1 MIVHPISGVHY
12 DINSESGREIL
23 KIYLQNYSDGGARR
37 YKAQRDN
44 ARKLRLYEAA
54 LRNRDK
60 REELM
65 MRNRT
70 ALPPLPPAYRVE
82 GDTNIFKPEYLMD
95 IIVAKIEQERY
106 MEFNIN
112 ELLKFFEKYVWN
124 DGVKGPPSIPPHPAA
139 AGDEEDHIT
148 VIEADIVL
156 VKNDRP
162 LDEFVDLWNDY
173 VNSYNLEASEI
184 PELADKLVRGYEQ
197 AYPLLDKNIVHYLYR
212 NPDTQL
218 LLAFYI
224 LTAYDNMNVFCSYK
238 KYGRW
243 LNGTRDPGIFL
254 KIQTT
259 GGGTVGNEAV
269 YVRFESVLPDE
280 IMSNM
285 SLGLS
290 EIESNFTTIIKYR
303 KMVVAYK
310 IGNSFIW
317 KHPFFYSI
325 EDYQLNEYTIKPDDW
340 NDRVWVDGEFN
351 NRSLLHEIIHDG
363 SNYYLSQ
370 KSLSKDGSEHSLDEP
385 FMIPKEQEDI
395 ILEPYTVNYH
405 GKLFIGLDNIDLKYY
420 RPTDT
425 WDLRQPIVTKFFF
438 LDSIDESDGD
448 SMETQTEFIDDEI
461 DPMEVDME

>member
-12 DINSESGREIL
+12 DINSETGRGIL
-23 KIYLQNYSDGGARR
+23 KIYLQNYSDGGVRR

-44 ARKLRLYEAA
+44 ARKLRLYNAA

-60 REELM
+60 REEIM

-70 ALPPLPPAYRVE
+70 ALPPLPPAYRIE

-112 ELLKFFEKYVWN
+112 ELLKFFEKYEWVGEY
-124 DGVKGPPSIPPHPAA
+124 D
-139 AGDEEDHIT
+139 
-148 VIEADIVL
+148 
-156 VKNDRP
+156 NDRP
-162 LDEFVDLWNDY
+162 LDEFVDLWNNF
-173 VNSYNLEASEI
+173 VNTYNLEASRI
-184 PELADKLVRGYEQ
+184 PELADKLVRDYEQ
-197 AYPLLDKNIVHYLYR
+197 AYALLDKNIVHYLYR
-212 NPDTQL
+212 NPDTRL

-224 LTAYDNMNVFCSYK
+224 LIAYDNMNVFCSYK
-238 KYGRW
+238 KDGRW

-259 GGGTVGNEAV
+259 GGGTDGDEEV
-269 YVRFESVLPDE
+269 YVRFEPVIPDE

-290 EIESNFTTIIKYR
+290 EIDSDFTTIVKYR

-325 EDYQLNEYTIKPDDW
+325 EDYQFNEYTITPSDW
-340 NDRVWVDGEFN
+340 NDKVWNDGELNDQF
-351 NRSLLHEIIHDG
+351 LLHELIHDG

-370 KSLSKDGSEHSLDEP
+370 KCLSKDGSKHSLDEP
-385 FMIPKEQEDI
+385 FMIPKEEEDI
-395 ILEPYTVNYH
+395 VLEPYTADYR
-405 GKLFIGLDNIDLKYY
+405 GKRFIGLDNINSKYY
-420 RPTDT
+420 RPTDK
-425 WDLRQPIVTKFFF
+425 WDLRQPIVAEFFF

-448 SMETQTEFIDDEI
+448 SMETQTEFIDETDT
-461 DPMEVDME
+461 MAVDM

>member
-1 MIVHPISGVHY
+1 MIIHPISGVHY
-12 DINSESGREIL
+12 DINSETGREIL

-54 LRNRDK
+54 LRNHDK

-70 ALPPLPPAYRVE
+70 TLPPLPPAYRVE
-82 GDTNIFKPEYLMD
+82 EDTNIFKPEYLMN

-112 ELLKFFEKYVWN
+112 ELLEFFEKYEWGGEY
-124 DGVKGPPSIPPHPAA
+124 D
-139 AGDEEDHIT
+139 
-148 VIEADIVL
+148 
-156 VKNDRP
+156 NDRP
-162 LDEFVDLWNDY
+162 LDEFVDIWNDF
-173 VNSYNLEASEI
+173 VNTYNLEASEI
-184 PELADKLVRGYEQ
+184 PELADKLVRDYEQ
-197 AYPLLDKNIVHYLYR
+197 AYALLDKNIVHYLYR
-212 NPDTQL
+212 NPDTRL

-224 LTAYDNMNVFCSYK
+224 LTIYDNMNVFCSYK
-238 KYGRW
+238 KDGRW

-254 KIQTT
+254 KIQST
-259 GGGTVGNEAV
+259 GGGTGGNEAV
-269 YVRFESVLPDE
+269 YVRFEPVIPDE

-290 EIESNFTTIIKYR
+290 EIESDFTTIIKYR

-325 EDYQLNEYTIKPDDW
+325 PNSQFNEYTITPYDW
-340 NDRVWVDGEFN
+340 NDKVWDDGELNDRF
-351 NRSLLHEIIHDG
+351 LLHEIIHDG

-370 KSLSKDGSEHSLDEP
+370 KSLSKDGSKHSLDEP
-385 FMIPKEQEDI
+385 FMIPKEEEDI
-395 ILEPYTVNYH
+395 VLEPYTVDYR
-405 GKLFIGLDNIDLKYY
+405 GKRFIGLDNIDSKYY
-420 RPTDT
+420 RPTDK
-425 WDLRQPIVTKFFF
+425 WDLRQPIVSEFFF
-438 LDSIDESDGD
+438 SDGD
-448 SMETQTEFIDDEI
+448 SMETQAELIDEEI
-461 DPMEVDME
+461 DSMAVDM

>member
-12 DINSESGREIL
+12 DINSETGRVIL

-54 LRNRDK
+54 LRNHDK

-112 ELLKFFEKYVWN
+112 ELLEFFEKYEWVGEY
-124 DGVKGPPSIPPHPAA
+124 D
-139 AGDEEDHIT
+139 
-148 VIEADIVL
+148 
-156 VKNDRP
+156 NDRP
-162 LDEFVDLWNDY
+162 LDEFVDIWNDY
-173 VNSYNLEASEI
+173 VNTYNLEASEI
-184 PELADKLVRGYEQ
+184 PELEDKLVRGYEQ
-197 AYPLLDKNIVHYLYR
+197 AYALLDKNIVHYLYR
-212 NPDTQL
+212 NPDTRL

-243 LNGTRDPGIFL
+243 LNGTREPGIFL
-254 KIQTT
+254 KIQST
-259 GGGTVGNEAV
+259 GGGTDGNEDV
-269 YVRFESVLPDE
+269 YVRFESVIPDE

-285 SLGLS
+285 YLGLS
-290 EIESNFTTIIKYR
+290 EIESDFTTIIKYR

-325 EDYQLNEYTIKPDDW
+325 EDYQLNEYTITPSDW
-340 NDRVWVDGEFN
+340 NDKVWDDGELNDQF
-351 NRSLLHEIIHDG
+351 LLHELIHDG

-370 KSLSKDGSEHSLDEP
+370 KSLSKDGSKHSLDEP
-385 FMIPKEQEDI
+385 FMIPKEDEDI
-395 ILEPYTVNYH
+395 VLEPYTTDYR
-405 GKLFIGLDNIDLKYY
+405 GKRFIGLDNINSKYY
-420 RPTDT
+420 RPTDK
-425 WDLRQPIVTKFFF
+425 WDLRQPIVSEFFF

-448 SMETQTEFIDDEI
+448 SMETQTEFIDDET
-461 DPMEVDME
+461 DTMAVDME